1 MNKYIFKFFIPSEI
15 RKLKSET
22 KTQKVLRNF
31 LIGVV
36 FYLS

>member
-1 MNKYIFKFFIPSEI
+1 MHAYFFKFFIPSEI

-31 LIGVV
+31 LIRLV